1 MADRVEAE
9 SLAKTNPNLTWEQT
23 VQKYSDKGF
32 NGDELWQEIINASQ
46 RSRSSVN
53 KSLGLE

>member
-1 MADRVEAE
+1 MIKKV
-9 SLAKTNPNLTWEQT
+9 K
-23 VQKYSDKGF
+23 DKGYE
-32 NGDELWQEIINASQ
+32 GDDIYRYIVGSSQ